1 MKTNAT
7 DANAN
12 VTDAKATDV
21 KTINANAADANAASA
36 KTANAKVTNV
46 KIAGLG
52 GMGVLTAT
60 RILAEVFFR
69 HGLDVKKA
77 EVHGM
82 SQRGGSVCSD
92 VRAGEKVFS
101 PMIPEGET
109 DFLVLFQDD
118 QLPLYAADCSP
129 RTIILRASALAP
141 AALPNKRALNSAM
154 IGMLSREFPG
164 VPEAAWR
171 AVIRDTF
178 PEKLLAANLAA
189 FELGRTL
196 TR

>member
-1 MKTNAT
+1 MKTQM
-7 DANAN
+7 
-12 VTDAKATDV
+12 V
-21 KTINANAADANAASA
+21 
-36 KTANAKVTNV
+36 NV

-69 HGLDVKKA
+69 RGLDVKKA

-101 PMIPEGET
+101 PMIPAGGT

-118 QLPLYAADCSP
+118 QLPLYEADCSP
-129 RTIILRASALAP
+129 RTVILRASTLDQSALA
-141 AALPNKRALNSAM
+141 NKRALNSAM
-154 IGMLSREFPG
+154 IGMLSREFAD
-164 VPEAAWR
+164 VPAEDWR

-178 PEKLLAANLAA
+178 PAKLLDANLSA
-189 FELGRTL
+189 FELGRSHA
-196 TR
+196 R